1 MLRWLK
7 AVLEWI
13 FGHESSLIQLSLQSP
28 EHKGVSRGRRQG
40 PDSRQGGGDFDS
52 RMREPKWL
60 SPAGRSGSVAVPEPD
75 DEEGAV
81 LAIWRSNSRIANGR
95 RTNPEG

>member
-13 FGHESSLIQLSLQSP
+13 FGHQSSLIQLSLQSP
-28 EHKGVSRGRRQG
+28 EDKGVSRGRRQG
-40 PDSRQGGGDFDS
+40 PDSRQGPGDLDS
-52 RMREPKWL
+52 RIREPKWL
-60 SPAGRSGSVAVPEPD
+60 SPTGRIGSVAVPEPD

-81 LAIWRSNSRIANGR
+81 LAIGRSK
-95 RTNPEG
+95 

>member
-13 FGHESSLIQLSLQSP
+13 FGHQSSLIQLSLQSP

-40 PDSRQGGGDFDS
+40 PDSRQGFGDFDS
-52 RMREPKWL
+52 RIRKPKWL
-60 SPAGRSGSVAVPEPD
+60 GPTGRIGSVAVPEPD

-81 LAIWRSNSRIANGR
+81 LAIGRSK
-95 RTNPEG
+95 